1 MIQNQL
7 QYRVTTARLKEMR
20 ETLSA
25 LPREQLP
32 KRALE
37 VRRKALESLIEEL
50 EGDIDAYEQ
59 LKNSEIPDLS
69 VLETLPETLIKARV
83 AAGLTQAALAERL
96 GMKPQQ
102 VQRYEATR
110 YANAS
115 LERVLEVAKAIRG
128 R

>member
-7 QYRVTTARLKEMR
+7 QYRVTQARLKDMK
-20 ETLSA
+20 ETLA
-25 LPREQLP
+25 VLPQENLP
-32 KRALE
+32 KKALE

-50 EGDIDAYEQ
+50 EGDVKAYEQ
-59 LKNSEIPDLS
+59 LKTSELPDLS
-69 VLETLPETLIKARV
+69 LLENLPETLIKARI

-102 VQRYEATR
+102 VQRYESTR

-115 LERVLEVAKAIRG
+115 LERVLEVARAIQKR
-128 R
+128 

>member
-1 MIQNQL
+1 MIQNGL
-7 QYRVTTARLKEMR
+7 QYRVTQARLREMR
-20 ETLSA
+20 EALAELSQE
-25 LPREQLP
+25 PLP

-37 VRRKALESLIEEL
+37 VRRKALKSLIEEL
-50 EGDIDAYEQ
+50 EVNITAYEQ
-59 LKNSEIPDLS
+59 LKGGELPDLS
-69 VLETLPETLIKARV
+69 VLETLPETLIKARI

-102 VQRYEATR
+102 VQRYEATK

-115 LERVLEVAKAIRG
+115 LERVLEVVRAIQG